1 MAVGIKAS
9 KKGNNRP
16 VLTLVRGDTRTQIVR
31 MIVERYYGGVDL
43 ANLVWSV
50 VIENADGA
58 TDTVY
63 IPGAEVEDAA
73 ITIEWNVAGIATAAV
88 GKTEF
93 ELEGIG
99 DDGEYIWQSG
109 KYIINVTEDINHTP
123 GDAEQAQLTAVQ
135 KLILYVNNELANVQE
150 VMADVAAAT
159 KNANDTAAELRTA
172 RENGEFKGEK
182 GDTPGIVYDGE
193 LTITIG

>member
-1 MAVGIKAS
+1 MAVEIKVS
-9 KKGNNRP
+9 KKGSARP
-16 VLTLVRGDTRTQIVR
+16 VLTLVRGDARTQIVR

-50 VIENADGA
+50 IVKNADGA

-63 IPGAEVEDAA
+63 IPSAEVEDAA
-73 ITIEWNVAGIATAAV
+73 IVAEWNVAGIATAAV
-88 GKTEF
+88 GETEF

-99 DDGEYIWQSG
+99 ADGEYIWQSG
-109 KYIINVTEDINHTP
+109 KYIINVTDDINHTP
-123 GDAEQAQLTAVQ
+123 GEEEQQQLTAVQ
-135 KLILYVNNELANVQE
+135 ELILYVNNELSTVKQT
-150 VMADVAAAT
+150 MADVAAAT
-159 KNANDTAAELRTA
+159 KNANDTAAELRAA

-182 GDTPGIVYDGE
+182 GDTPGIVYSD

>member
-1 MAVGIKAS
+1 MAVEIKVS
-9 KKGNNRP
+9 KKGSARP
-16 VLTLVRGDTRTQIVR
+16 VLTLVRGDARTQIVR

-50 VIENADGA
+50 IVKNADGA

-63 IPGAEVEDAA
+63 IPSAEVEDAA
-73 ITIEWNVAGIATAAV
+73 IVAAWNVAGIATAAV
-88 GKTEF
+88 GETEF

-99 DDGEYIWQSG
+99 SDGEYIWQSG
-109 KYIINVTEDINHTP
+109 KYIINVTDDINHTP
-123 GDAEQAQLTAVQ
+123 GEEEQRQLTAVQ
-135 KLILYVNNELANVQE
+135 ELILYVNNELSTVEQT
-150 VMADVAAAT
+150 MADVAAAT
-159 KNANDTAAELRTA
+159 KNANDTAAELRAA

-182 GDTPGIVYDGE
+182 GDTPGIVYSD